1 MLTSCVTSSM
11 WLTLSDTQFLHWQN
25 GNVNIRV
32 LVVKMKW
39 DNVYKALR
47 QTCLSYSIDKLLL
60 DVVIIKLTGALLIK
74 SILNSKRG
82 SFKLWSS
89 LRSCNVCKVGISFC
103 VEIRC
108 WHGEFSV
115 SPVGFIFTFW
125 RELNYEIYL
134 FVMVWPAKRV
144 ISGKSFLS

>member
-1 MLTSCVTSSM
+1 MFHVRKKRHMLALVCEKSQKPDFRNQTNPKSWNPCLLAVWPPPCCLPS
-11 WLTLSDTQFLHWQN
+11 LTLKFLYWQN
-25 GNVNIRV
+25 VNVNIRV

-60 DVVIIKLTGALLIK
+60 DVVITKLTGALLMK

-89 LRSCNVCKVGISFC
+89 LRSYNICEVGISFC

-108 WHGEFSV
+108 CFV
-115 SPVGFIFTFW
+115 
-125 RELNYEIYL
+125 ELQ
-134 FVMVWPAKRV
+134 WW
-144 ISGKSFLS
+144 GW